1 MIKIQTASRK
11 LIFFEAER
19 SPAFLPKPN
28 VLQRTD
34 QPQLLPVRRF
44 TRRAAGTNARVV
56 GVVAALLAGKVTAT
70 SGQTIAVSIQ
80 ASLTTG

>member
-1 MIKIQTASRK
+1 MR
-11 LIFFEAER
+11 R
-19 SPAFLPKPN
+19 PAFLPEPK

-34 QPQLLPVRRF
+34 LPRLLPVRRF

-56 GVVAALLAGKVTAT
+56 GGVAALLAGTVTAT
-70 SGQTIAVSIQ
+70 SSQTIAVSIQ